1 MHKSAVT
8 FCTMSI
14 TDEIRA
20 SCAEIAAQARLVRID
35 LDAAAEVQPAIPPP
49 LDPRYHYLEG
59 EPADVADYMLALDTI
74 NFGSGWFPTLRK
86 RELDGKPVSGYFTVA
101 WALADHVRA
110 HGPPSAAWMSSV
122 GAGDIAQ
129 ILDQDPANE
138 LMHLYAQALRSL
150 GRFLADTRSPTT
162 SSMWPTQAS
171 QAQPTQASQR
181 RPTLATRR
189 ALDLVAEA
197 GSAERLA
204 ETLARGMAMFDDRG
218 FYKRAQIVAN
228 DLALAG
234 VAEFDDLDRLT
245 IFADNLVPHVLRC
258 DGVLIYDEQ
267 LAARI
272 DRGERLTLGGAE
284 REIRACALH
293 ACELISQRTG
303 VPARKIDTWLWTRG
317 QSGERGTQ
325 YKSRPRHRCR
335 TVFY

>member
-1 MHKSAVT
+1 
-8 FCTMSI
+8 MSI

-20 SCAEIAAQARLVRID
+20 SCAEIAAQARSVRID
-35 LDAAAEVQPAIPPP
+35 LDAVAEVQPAAPPP
-49 LDPRYHYLEG
+49 LDPRCHYLEG

-74 NFGSGWFPTLRK
+74 NFGSGWFPALRK
-86 RELDGKPVSGYFTVA
+86 RTAEGRPVSGYFTVS

-110 HGPPSAAWMSSV
+110 HGPPTAAWLSCVSTV
-122 GAGDIAQ
+122 EIADILGQ
-129 ILDQDPANE
+129 NRGNE
-138 LMHLYAQALRSL
+138 LMSLYAQALRSL
-150 GRFLADTRSPTT
+150 GRFLSGTPASESSTARPERSAL
-162 SSMWPTQAS
+162 SRQAS
-171 QAQPTQASQR
+171 HEQSPR
-181 RPTLATRR
+181 RT
-189 ALDLVAEA
+189 LDLVVEA
-197 GSAERLA
+197 GGSAERLA
-204 ETLARGMAMFDDRG
+204 EMLARGMAMFDDRG
-218 FYKRAQIVAN
+218 FYKRAQILAS

-234 VAEFDDLDRLT
+234 VAKFSDLDRLT

-272 DRGERLTLGGAE
+272 DRGERLTLGGVE

-317 QSGERGTQ
+317 QSGGRGYQ